1 MKLLIINTLSIF
13 ILSYLGIG
21 IHVTG
26 FVPALLVAI
35 VFAILNIVGL
45 VTFLIA
51 PFILFHIF
59 GLIVYEGILFWIT
72 SLIVTGF
79 IIVSFPWAILN
90 VIILGVINLYFTP
103 NKKRNAR

>member
-51 PFILFHIF
+51 MILYLVLLFITFLINKFF
-59 GLIVYEGILFWIT
+59 GPDRYGPYDIPP
-72 SLIVTGF
+72 
-79 IIVSFPWAILN
+79 VSYKGPR
-90 VIILGVINLYFTP
+90 Y
-103 NKKRNAR
+103 KR